1 MHAMLMSLVLF
12 LSHHYLVQKMVLIT
26 YTITD
31 LKTLHNSLPNLHSKW
46 KSLENM
52 IKWQKKLREKVK
64 ETFTLQKKLLIKL
77 FLCLKNT
84 IINMHT

>member
-52 IKWQKKLREKVK
+52 IKWQKKIKRKGK
-64 ETFTLQKKLLIKL
+64 GNFHSAKK
-77 FLCLKNT
+77 
-84 IINMHT
+84 IIN